1 VSQKIR
7 RYCRQNPEGNFAG
20 MNAAGIS
27 DFALGIFNLCQNFLC
42 PPDENQ
48 ARFRW
53 NNPTVISVQEKFPNP
68 DFQLLNLHAQGW
80 LGDVAARGS
89 FAKTAKLRD
98 RQIISQLSY
107 IHSPA

>member
-1 VSQKIR
+1 
-7 RYCRQNPEGNFAG
+7 

-48 ARFRW
+48 ARFRR
-53 NNPTVISVQEKFPNP
+53 NNPPVISVQEKFSNP
-68 DFQLLNLHAQGW
+68 DFQLLHLHAQGW

-98 RQIISQLSY
+98 RQIVSQLSY
-107 IHSPA
+107 IHVPRECLFCENCKPIRK